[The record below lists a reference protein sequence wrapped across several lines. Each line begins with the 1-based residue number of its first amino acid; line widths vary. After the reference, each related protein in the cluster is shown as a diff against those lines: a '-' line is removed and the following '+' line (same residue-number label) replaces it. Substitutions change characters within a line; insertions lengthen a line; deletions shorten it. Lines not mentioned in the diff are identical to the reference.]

1 MDHNCDQR
9 IVIEKIRT
17 EISNL
22 EKDITRLD
30 AKQTNTERAIERLED
45 GIEGIK
51 KDMKNAQYW
60 FIGILLSIIG
70 TFLYERMF

>member
-1 MDHNCDQR
+1 MEHNCDQR

-51 KDMKNAQYW
+51 NDMKNAQYW